1 MLTKNTPL
9 WPSYWSIPGLITLA
23 SWVFGLRNGASQVL
37 DPTRRLWTLGGIS
50 LLVTAIEIAIVLSLQ
65 RRSFSRAANRETPA
79 NQKAAF
85 ALAVVVGVVGLG
97 IQILVASLNPVP
109 IV

>member
-23 SWVFGLRNGASQVL
+23 SWVFALRHGASQVL
-37 DPTRRLWTLGGIS
+37 DPTPRLWTLGGIS
-50 LLVTAIEIAIVLSLQ
+50 LLVTAIEITIVASLQ
-65 RRSFSRAANRETPA
+65 RQWPSHAASQGTSA
-79 NQKAAF
+79 NQKLAF
-85 ALAVVVGVVGLG
+85 ALAVMVGLGGLG
-97 IQILVASLNPVP
+97 IQILLAGLNPIP

>member
-9 WPSYWSIPGLITLA
+9 WPLYWFIPGLITLA

-37 DPTRRLWTLGGIS
+37 DPTPRLWTLGGVS
-50 LLVTAIEIAIVLSLQ
+50 LLVTAIEIAIVVSLHRQ
-65 RRSFSRAANRETPA
+65 WFSHAASRETPA
-79 NQKAAF
+79 NQKLPF
-85 ALAVVVGVVGLG
+85 AVAVMVGLGGLG
-97 IQILVASLNPVP
+97 IQILVAGLTPIP